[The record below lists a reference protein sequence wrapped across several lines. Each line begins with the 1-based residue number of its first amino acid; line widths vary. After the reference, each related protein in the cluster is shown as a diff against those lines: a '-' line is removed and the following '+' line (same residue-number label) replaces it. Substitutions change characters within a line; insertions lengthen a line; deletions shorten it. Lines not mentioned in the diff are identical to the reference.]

1 LLPPLDT
8 ALALP
13 VEEFILWAERL
24 ADLDWPISGEDFP
37 AVVAKLGWG
46 PGNFPNQLRTGIGEQ
61 SDFAIFRSNLQGLV
75 REISLNLT
83 ETFRGDGHESM
94 INDWFVA
101 YFAAGKERFGEPFK
115 TIQGGLKEAWWKRS
129 NGAVITLVTSSF
141 GVALEVYSPQGARY
155 IE

>member
-1 LLPPLDT
+1 MG
-8 ALALP
+8 AR
-13 VEEFILWAERL
+13 EFFK
-24 ADLDWPISGEDFP
+24 PIEDS
-37 AVVAKLGWG
+37 
-46 PGNFPNQLRTGIGEQ
+46 GIGEQ

-75 REISLNLT
+75 REICFNLT

-115 TIQGGLKEAWWKRS
+115 TIQGGMKEAWWKRS

-155 IE
+155 ID